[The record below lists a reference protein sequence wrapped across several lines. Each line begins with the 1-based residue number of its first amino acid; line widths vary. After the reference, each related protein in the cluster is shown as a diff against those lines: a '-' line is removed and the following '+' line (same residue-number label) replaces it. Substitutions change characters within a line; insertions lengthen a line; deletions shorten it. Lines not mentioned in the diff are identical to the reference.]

1 VRGRIRGRIRWE
13 TSRTEAFSDG
23 VFAIAVLAAFRARP
37 DSTTAASGQPAIP
50 AD

>member
-1 VRGRIRGRIRWE
+1 MSSRWD

-23 VFAIAVLAAFRARP
+23 VFAIALLAVVRARP
-37 DSTTAASGQPAIP
+37 DSTAGPPVP